1 MSSQPDEPNGDP
13 IPDVEVGMEEPSNDV
28 LEQHRTD
35 IEEEDLEDES
45 TASLPIEA
53 DPADVNEQ
61 RRSVPAEDD
70 WPAE

>member
-1 MSSQPDEPNGDP
+1 MSSQPDEPSGDA

-70 WPAE
+70 WPLE